1 MTELKIGDR
10 VMVVDQCITGK
21 IVSINHAY
29 ASILDDDREDDGTLE
44 FRISELRKTITVMIK
59 ADFDPTLG
67 ADIVEAVEDFEQLL
81 CWGGHFGEVAQ

>member
-21 IVSINHAY
+21 IVSINHAT

>member
-44 FRISELRKTITVMIK
+44 FRISELRKTITVMLK